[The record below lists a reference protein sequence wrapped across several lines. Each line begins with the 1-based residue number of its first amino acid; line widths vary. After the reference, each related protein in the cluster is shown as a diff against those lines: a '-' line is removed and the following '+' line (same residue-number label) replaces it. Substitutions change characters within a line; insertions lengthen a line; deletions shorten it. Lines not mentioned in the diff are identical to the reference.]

1 MYSAAHF
8 FKIAAH
14 YLLFIDPKAI
24 QMKLTR
30 LTQPIYDHLYCDIS
44 EFRSTFD
51 LPVNDVD
58 SLDDKADTLHTSLI
72 IEELTELAEADSRI
86 EQADAIVDSVY
97 VLMGRLVHLGAQ
109 AMTDRLEISYLIDL
123 LLCVAKNR
131 EIDFIRCWDE
141 VHSSNMSKV
150 CRNEQELTETIAFYA
165 EQGVEIVGSK
175 KGDFIIA
182 KCAKDVE
189 MAGKVVR
196 QGKVL
201 KSVYYRPADLTKLV
215 KA

>member
-1 MYSAAHF
+1 
-8 FKIAAH
+8 
-14 YLLFIDPKAI
+14 
-24 QMKLTR
+24 MKLTA
-30 LTQPIYDHLYCDIS
+30 LDQPLYDHLYRDIHQ
-44 EFRSTFD
+44 FRSTFD
-51 LPVNDVD
+51 LPIEDETT
-58 SLDDKADTLHTSLI
+58 LDEKADTLHTSLA
-72 IEELTELAEADSRI
+72 IEELTELAEADSRV

-97 VLMGRLVHLGAQ
+97 VLMGRLVHLGA
-109 AMTDRLEISYLIDL
+109 TGVNDRIEISYVIDL
-123 LLCVAKNR
+123 LLHVAKNR
-131 EIDFIRCWDE
+131 DIDFVSCWDE

-150 CRNEQELTETIAFYA
+150 CRNEQELEETIAHYA
-165 EQGVEIVGSK
+165 KQGVEIVGSQ

-201 KSVYYRPADLTKLV
+201 KSVYYRPANIDKLV

>member
-1 MYSAAHF
+1 
-8 FKIAAH
+8 
-14 YLLFIDPKAI
+14 
-24 QMKLTR
+24 MKLTA
-30 LTQPIYDHLYCDIS
+30 LNQPLYDHLYRDIHQ
-44 EFRSTFD
+44 FRSTFD
-51 LPVNDVD
+51 LPNEDE
-58 SLDDKADTLHTSLI
+58 STLDEKADTLHTSLA
-72 IEELTELAEADSRI
+72 IEELTELAEADCRV

-97 VLMGRLVHLGAQ
+97 VLMGRLVHLGAKRVE
-109 AMTDRLEISYLIDL
+109 DRLEISYVIDL
-123 LLCVAKNR
+123 LLHVAKNR
-131 EIDFIRCWDE
+131 DINFVSCWDE

-150 CRNEQELTETIAFYA
+150 CRNEQELEETIAHYA
-165 EQGVEIVGSK
+165 KQGVEIVGSQ

-215 KA
+215 AA